1 MPDLKN
7 MDLKDL
13 FKKKGDKSKFKDI
26 KSGNSLTKFFEKNP
40 KMKIIIPII
49 VILIA
54 VGVAAGIIIMNSS
67 VDTEVKEHASVSAKS
82 VEVLPIAEGRTQEA
96 VPQNANPFS
105 EDVIANAKLRGILYN
120 SNGYRTAIVE
130 TQYAAYTVQVGDYV
144 GSSQWLT
151 SDITDTT
158 VTFTLGDKSRTISM
172 A

>member
-7 MDLKDL
+7 IDLKDL
-13 FKKKGDKSKFKDI
+13 FKKKSGAAKLNDT

-40 KMKIIIPII
+40 KMKLIIPII
-49 VILIA
+49 LILIA
-54 VGVAAGIIIMNSS
+54 AGVATGIIIMNSA
-67 VDTEVKEHASVSAKS
+67 VDTDVKDPPSVSAKS

-130 TQYAAYTVQVGDYV
+130 TEYAAYTVQVGDYV
-144 GSSQWLT
+144 GSSEWLT

-158 VTFTLGDKSRTISM
+158 VTFTLGDKARTISM